1 MAEFL
6 EERLS
11 MDVRMGAT
19 YADDYRVEI
28 TQTAGGAEYRKLTH
42 PYPMRSFTINFTM
55 LRSDLAARVLS
66 LYHRVF
72 GKYAGFRVKFEDDF
86 TTAADGR
93 SAPTKDDQTLPYI
106 SSGVYQLRK
115 VYGLTGAAIGIGRP
129 ARAIYQPVT
138 GTTLIAKNGTLV
150 SSGVTVDTTTGRV
163 TISPPPSYP
172 ADTITGGCEFDIP
185 CRFNSSIEIAAVS
198 NVVRDC
204 GSVEVIELLSP

>member
-1 MAEFL
+1 MAEFI
-6 EERLS
+6 EERLC

-19 YADDYRVEI
+19 YADDYQVEI
-28 TQTAGGAEYRKLTH
+28 TRTACGAEYRKLVH
-42 PYPMRSFTINFTM
+42 AFPVRSFTINFT
-55 LRSDLAARVLS
+55 LIRSDLASRVLS

-93 SAPTKDDQTLPYI
+93 SAPTKDDQMLTYI

-115 VYGLTGAAIGIGRP
+115 VYGLAGAAIGIGRP
-129 ARAIYQPVT
+129 SRTIYKPVT

-150 SSGVTVDTTTGRV
+150 ISGVTIDTTTGRV
-163 TISPPPSYP
+163 TISPAPSYP

-185 CRFNSSIEIAAVS
+185 CRFNSSIEVSAVS

-204 GSVEVIELLSP
+204 GSVEVVELLSP